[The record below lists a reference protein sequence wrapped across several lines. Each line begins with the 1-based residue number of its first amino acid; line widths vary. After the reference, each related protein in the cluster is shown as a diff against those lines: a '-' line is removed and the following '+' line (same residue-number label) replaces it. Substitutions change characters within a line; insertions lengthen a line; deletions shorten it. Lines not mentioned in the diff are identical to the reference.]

1 MAEQQTNISERQ
13 DRKSIPNADSG
24 RLPPLNALKAFEAAG
39 RHLSFSRAADE
50 LHVTPAA
57 IGHQVKALEDYLG
70 VALFVRGNRRVELS
84 ETGALLLPG
93 ISGGFQRML
102 TAVESFRRLQ
112 ADHPLVISIVPAFG
126 GKWLLK
132 RLDRFRELHPEICI
146 RIEATE
152 RVADFS
158 RDSVDI
164 AIRYGSGDY
173 PGLRVDCLL
182 GEEVYPVCSPA
193 LLEGEHPLREPADL
207 QHHVLI
213 NGDWNPNYPTWPDWE
228 MWLKAA
234 GLGDLPVTYGPRLSG
249 SSESLLLE
257 EAIAGRG
264 VTLASS
270 ILVADDIEAGRLI
283 RPFDVSFPVQ
293 FCYWLVCP
301 EAAADLPRVRTFR
314 EWLLSE
320 VGVADAHST

>member
-1 MAEQQTNISERQ
+1 MSDRQTSISAER
-13 DRKSIPNADSG
+13 DRKSTVETGAG
-24 RLPPLNALKAFEAAG
+24 RLPPLNALKAFEAAA

-57 IGHQVKALEDYLG
+57 VGHQVKALEEYLG
-70 VALFVRGNRRVELS
+70 VELFIRGNRRIELS
-84 ETGALLLPG
+84 AAGETLFPG
-93 ISGGFQRML
+93 ISDGFARML
-102 TAVESFRRLQ
+102 TAVEAFRRRH
-112 ADHPLVISIVPAFG
+112 ADQPLVISIVPAFG
-126 GKWLLK
+126 GKWLMK
-132 RLDRFRELHPEICI
+132 RLDRFRELHPDICI

-158 RDSVDI
+158 RDPVDV

-182 GEEVYPVCSPA
+182 QEEVYPVCSPA

-207 QHHVLI
+207 RHHVLL
-213 NGDWNPNYPTWPDWE
+213 NSDWNPNYPTWPDWE

-249 SSESLLLE
+249 SSESLLIE
-257 EAIAGRG
+257 EALAGRG
-264 VTLASS
+264 VALASS
-270 ILVADDIEAGRLI
+270 VLVADDLDAGRLV
-283 RPFDVSFPVQ
+283 RPFDVTFPVQ

-301 EAAADLPRVRTFR
+301 EATAEHPRTRTFR

-320 VGVADAHST
+320 VRSAEAPRA

>member
-1 MAEQQTNISERQ
+1 MSDTT
-13 DRKSIPNADSG
+13 K

-39 RHLSFSRAADE
+39 RHLSFSRAAEE

-57 IGHQVKALEDYLG
+57 VGHQVKALEDYLG
-70 VALFVRGNRRVELS
+70 IALFIRHNRSIELS
-84 ETGALLLPG
+84 EAGQALFPG
-93 ISGGFQRML
+93 ISDGFQRL
-102 TAVESFRRLQ
+102 LSSVDAFRRRH
-112 ADHPLVISIVPAFG
+112 ADQPLVISIVPAFG

-152 RVADFS
+152 HLADFS
-158 RDSVDI
+158 RDHVDI
-164 AIRYGSGDY
+164 AIRYGDGNY
-173 PGLRVDCLL
+173 PGLRADCLL
-182 GEEVYPVCSPA
+182 AEEVYPVCSPS

-207 QHHVLI
+207 QYHVLL
-213 NGDWNPNYPTWPDWE
+213 NHGWNPNYPTWPDWE

-234 GLGDLPVTYGPRLSG
+234 GLGDLPVTYGPQMSG
-249 SSESLLLE
+249 SSESLLIE

-264 VTLASS
+264 VALASS
-270 ILVADDIEAGRLI
+270 VLVADDLAAGRLV

-293 FCYWLVCP
+293 FGYWLVCP
-301 EAAADLPRVRTFR
+301 EATADSPRTRTFR

-320 VGVADAHST
+320 VRNAEQPCA